1 MIAQTSMLAYFE
13 NVKPSLNKKQKLV
26 LEALEEIQPANN
38 KQIAEHLGWPI
49 NCVTGRCLELRKKQ
63 QVTIAYIA
71 KDLTG
76 RKCTFWKPVD
86 AEGWTE

>member
-49 NCVTGRCLELRKKQ
+49 NTITPRVGELRKKQ
-63 QVTIAYIA
+63 QVVPAYIA
-71 KDLTG
+71 RDISG
-76 RKCTFWKPVD
+76 RKCTYWKPVD
-86 AEGWTE
+86 SEGWIE